1 MDWRTENSKDTQLL
15 DRLRLVA
22 LDSGMAAGDVDLLAM
37 IEGHNDRAALA
48 MARLRILAAERQ
60 YLADFDAWRERD
72 AAALMAERARLR
84 GETWEVLREL
94 RHVLEEREDVLGQ
107 IEQRLLEQ
115 YQDAGQEYDRAVA
128 TAERSLAK
136 EHRVLQKV
144 NPAAAGSHFA
154 ELVADDESV
163 RQATREQ
170 AVAQEAFAGIVA
182 ARRSIVIALSDITA
196 RQREVFAALAT

>member
-1 MDWRTENSKDTQLL
+1 MDWCAENSKDMQLL

-22 LDSGMAAGDVDLLAM
+22 LDIGMAAGDVDLLAM

-48 MARLRILAAERQ
+48 TARLRILAAERRC
-60 YLADFDAWRERD
+60 LTDFDAWRERD
-72 AAALMAERARLR
+72 AAELMAERARLR
-84 GETWEVLREL
+84 GETWDALREL

-115 YQDAGQEYDRAVA
+115 YRDADQQHDRAVA
-128 TAERSLAK
+128 TAERCLAK
-136 EHRVLQKV
+136 ERRVLQKV
-144 NPAAAGSHFA
+144 NPSAAGSHFA

-170 AVAQEAFAGIVA
+170 AAAHEALTGIVA
-182 ARRSIVIALSDITA
+182 ARRSIVTALSDITA
-196 RQREVFAALAT
+196 RQRALFMALVT